1 MIESALAQ
9 QVTALGTLVVLVGLL
24 IHGRFRPGLLFAAAL
39 AWCYLLGLI
48 RLEPMLH
55 NFVNPALVT
64 LVMLVLYSVV
74 LERTGL
80 VRSVVDRLLHGGY
93 RAALAR
99 LMASV
104 GLMSAFLN
112 NTAVVAALMGRI
124 RGQARF
130 APSRLLIPLSFA
142 AILGGTLTL
151 VGTSTHLILNGFVID
166 AGLSPLGMFDFLP
179 VGLLLLGAGTLYMV
193 VVAPWLLPVHQ
204 EKASES
210 PRFFVEAQVEPGSP
224 LVGRSVQENGLRQLH
239 TLFLAELIRDGK
251 LTSPVS
257 PQEVLEPGDVLV
269 FSGALED
276 AEVLGGFAGLKLI
289 DGDHEQLL
297 RSNLVEVIV
306 SAGSVLIGRRIREA
320 NFRARFDAA
329 VVGVRRG
336 NQQLSGGLGPIRLR
350 AGDNLVL
357 ATGPDFASRENL
369 DRNFHVLSDLGRRR
383 QLGPRAG
390 LAAFGGFA
398 LVIGAAALGVMPL
411 FDGLLILLAS
421 ALVARWVTV
430 AELRR
435 RFPYE
440 LVIII
445 GSALGLAQVLR
456 STGSAALLA
465 EGIDWLFAGWGLFG
479 ALVSVYLLTWLL
491 TELITNNA
499 AAALAFPVAYALAQ
513 AYQVDP
519 MPFILTVAYA
529 ASASFMSPYGYQTN
543 LMVRAAGRYEFT
555 TFLRV
560 GTPLAFLTGLLVL
573 VFVPVFHPFSG

>member
-1 MIESALAQ
+1 
-9 QVTALGTLVVLVGLL
+9 
-24 IHGRFRPGLLFAAAL
+24 
-39 AWCYLLGLI
+39 
-48 RLEPMLH
+48 
-55 NFVNPALVT
+55 
-64 LVMLVLYSVV
+64 
-74 LERTGL
+74 
-80 VRSVVDRLLHGGY
+80 
-93 RAALAR
+93 
-99 LMASV
+99 
-104 GLMSAFLN
+104 
-112 NTAVVAALMGRI
+112 
-124 RGQARF
+124 
-130 APSRLLIPLSFA
+130 
-142 AILGGTLTL
+142 
-151 VGTSTHLILNGFVID
+151 
-166 AGLSPLGMFDFLP
+166 
-179 VGLLLLGAGTLYMV
+179 
-193 VVAPWLLPVHQ
+193 
-204 EKASES
+204 
-210 PRFFVEAQVEPGSP
+210 
-224 LVGRSVQENGLRQLH
+224 
-239 TLFLAELIRDGK
+239 
-251 LTSPVS
+251 
-257 PQEVLEPGDVLV
+257 
-269 FSGALED
+269 
-276 AEVLGGFAGLKLI
+276 
-289 DGDHEQLL
+289 
-297 RSNLVEVIV
+297 SNLVEVIV

>member
-9 QVTALGTLVVLVGLL
+9 QVVALGTIAVLVGLL
-24 IHGRFRPGLLFAAAL
+24 VQGRFRPGLLFAAAL

-74 LERTGL
+74 LERTRLVQATVDGL
-80 VRSVVDRLLHGGY
+80 LRGGY
-93 RAALAR
+93 RASLAR
-99 LMASV
+99 LMFSV

-124 RGQARF
+124 RAQTRF

-166 AGLSPLGMFDFLP
+166 AGLPALGMFDFLP
-179 VGLLLLGAGTLYMV
+179 VGILLLLAGIAYMV
-193 VVAPWLLPVHQ
+193 LVGPWLLPSHR
-204 EKASES
+204 EKPSAA
-210 PRFFVEAQVEPGSP
+210 PQFFVEARIEPGSP
-224 LVGRSVQENGLRQLH
+224 LAGRSVQENGLRQLH

-251 LTSPVS
+251 LSSPVS
-257 PQEVLEPGDVLV
+257 PQEVLAPGDVLV
-269 FSGALED
+269 FSGRLED
-276 AEVLGGFAGLKLI
+276 ADVLAGFKGLRVI
-289 DGDHEQLL
+289 DGDHDQLL
-297 RSNLVEVIV
+297 RANLVEVIIA
-306 SAGSVLIGRRIREA
+306 AGSTLIGRRIRDA
-320 NFRARFDAA
+320 NFRAQFDAA

-336 NQQLSGGLGPIRLR
+336 NQQLSGGLGQIRLQ
-350 AGDNLVL
+350 AGDNLML
-357 ATGPDFASRENL
+357 ATGPDFVGRENL
-369 DRNFHVLSDLGRRR
+369 DRNFHVLSDLGQRR
-383 QLGPRAG
+383 QLAGRASA
-390 LAAFGGFA
+390 AAFGAFGT
-398 LVIGAAALGVMPL
+398 VIAAAALGVVSL
-411 FDGLLILLAS
+411 FDGLLALLAL
-421 ALVARWVTV
+421 ALVARWVSV

-435 RFPYE
+435 RFPHE

-445 GSALGLAQVLR
+445 GSALGLAQVLL
-456 STGSAALLA
+456 STGAAELLA
-465 EGIDWLFAGWGLFG
+465 EGIDRLFAGWGVFG

-491 TELITNNA
+491 TEVITNNA
-499 AAALAFPVAYALAQ
+499 AAALVFPVAYALAQ

-543 LMVRAAGRYEFT
+543 LMVRAAGRYEFS
-555 TFLRV
+555 TFLRI
-560 GTPLAFLTGLLVL
+560 GTPLAFIVGLIVL
-573 VFVPVFHPFSG
+573 FFVPVFHPFAP